1 MASFTTR
8 VELHGATGA
17 DYADLHSK
25 MEAQGFS
32 RLIKS
37 DQGTTY
43 HLPTAE
49 YDYVGN
55 VTRAQVLDKAKAAA
69 SKVKQNYS
77 VLVTESNGRV
87 WHNLPVAAYA

>member
-8 VELHGATGA
+8 VELHNANSV
-17 DYADLHSK
+17 DYTDLHSK

-32 RLIKS
+32 RSIKS
-37 DQGTTY
+37 DQGATY

-55 VTRAQVLDKAKAAA
+55 VTREQVLEKAKAAA
-69 SKVKQNYS
+69 SKVKSSYA
-77 VLVTESNGRV
+77 VLVSEATARV
-87 WHNLPVAAYA
+87 WHNLPVKAYA